1 MEEVNIM
8 SVLTA
13 YQLTFDAPEEENFQF
28 MKNMTIKGLKRKG
41 VYDDEW
47 FQERLEEELQV
58 VKDAHLE
65 NFFLNTAYICALI
78 DDANIF
84 RGPARGSCLASVI
97 CFGLNITKINPKPY
111 NLSFSRFLNAVRIQ
125 RTLPDI
131 DTDVS
136 SDQRDEVLNLIR
148 KTFGEDKCAQVITKT
163 PFSPKMLIKD
173 LSARQNIDFQLV
185 NRITKQLDSDEDYHN
200 NEKVMNYLNQHPE
213 VRDYIEPLTG
223 VVKSLGKHPGALII
237 FDDIMDKYV
246 STVSVNKVDV
256 ISNDGLECEA
266 MGFLKN
272 DTLSVA
278 VLDIQRDCLKLI
290 KDDVDLPY
298 TFDDSEVYKTIC
310 KNPLG
315 IFQLEKGAGRAG
327 VNMVQPE
334 NFNELMATIS
344 LIRPGAR
351 NSGMDKLYCDYKFGR
366 KEPEYPDKRLKD
378 ILGDTQGLM
387 VFQEDLMAVAREL
400 AGFSDLET
408 DNLRRA
414 ISKKKKEAFTE
425 FKPKFLQGC
434 KNNNVKDEVGEKL
447 WNDMEKSADYSF
459 NRSHAC
465 GYAVL
470 GYQSAW
476 LKTYYPLEF
485 AIAMLQNTKEDE
497 KIIEILHMIKE
508 SDATLLNPDINRSQ
522 ANTLIDGNE
531 IIIGFNLVEKVSDK
545 VANAIITER
554 KTNGDFKS
562 FDDFC
567 ARVPPRKCNKR
578 VKEHLINAGAFDN
591 IPIVHEEPKEVQTT
605 LEM

>member
-1 MEEVNIM
+1 M
-8 SVLTA
+8 SVLTV
-13 YQLTFDAPEEENFQF
+13 YQSTFDAPEEENFQF

-58 VKDAHLE
+58 IKDAHLE
-65 NFFLNTAYICALI
+65 DFFLNTAYICALI

-185 NRITKQLDSDEDYHN
+185 NQITRQLDSDEDYHN
-200 NEKVMNYLNQHPE
+200 NERVMNFLNQHPE
-213 VRDYIEPLTG
+213 IRDYIEPLTG
-223 VVKSLGKHPGALII
+223 IVKSLGKHPGALII
-237 FDDIMDKYV
+237 FDDVMDKYV
-246 STVSVNKVDV
+246 STVSVNKIDV
-256 ISNDGLECEA
+256 ISNDGDECTDL
-266 MGFLKN
+266 GFLKN

-290 KDDVDLPY
+290 KDDVTLPY
-298 TFDDSEVYKTIC
+298 TFDDPEVYKTIC

-315 IFQLEKGAGRAG
+315 IFQLEGRAGRAG
-327 VNMVQPE
+327 VNIVQPE

-366 KEPEYPDKRLKD
+366 KEPEYPDERLKD

-400 AGFSDLET
+400 AGMSDLET
-408 DNLRRA
+408 DDLRRA
-414 ISKKKKEAFTE
+414 VSKKKKEAFTE

-434 KNNNVKDEVGEKL
+434 KDNNVADEVAEKL

-470 GYQSAW
+470 GYQSSW

-485 AIAMLQNTKEDE
+485 AVAMLQNTKEDE
-497 KIIEILHMIKE
+497 KIVEILHMIKD
-508 SDATLLNPDINRSQ
+508 SNAVLLNPDINRS
-522 ANTLIDGNE
+522 AGDTTINGNE
-531 IIIGFNLVEKVSDK
+531 IVIGFNLIDKVSQKVSD
-545 VANAIITER
+545 NIIKER
-554 KTNGDFKS
+554 RQHGDFKS
-562 FDDFC
+562 FEDFC
-567 ARVPPRKCNKR
+567 QRVSPRQCNKR
-578 VKEHLINAGAFDN
+578 VKENLIGAGAFDN
-591 IPIVHEEPKEVQTT
+591 IPIVHEETEYQARFV
-605 LEM
+605 

>member
-1 MEEVNIM
+1 M

-13 YQLTFDAPEEENFQF
+13 YQSTFDAPEEENFQF
-28 MKNMTIKGLKRKG
+28 MKNMCIKGLKAKG
-41 VYDDEW
+41 VYDNEW
-47 FQERLEEELQV
+47 HQKHLEEELKIIQECN
-58 VKDAHLE
+58 LE
-65 NFFLNTAYICALI
+65 NFFLQTAYICALI
-78 DDANIF
+78 DDADIF
-84 RGPARGSCLASVI
+84 RGPARGSCLASVV
-97 CFGLNITKINPKPY
+97 CYGLNITKIDPEPY
-111 NLSFSRFLNAVRIQ
+111 NLSFARFLNKTRA
-125 RTLPDI
+125 RTQMPDI
-131 DTDVS
+131 DVDVS
-136 SDQRDEVLNLIR
+136 SDQRDEVLDLIR

-185 NRITKQLDSDEDYHN
+185 NQITRQLDSNEDYHN
-200 NEKVMNYLNQHPE
+200 NEKVMNFLNQYPE

-223 VVKSLGKHPGALII
+223 IVKSLGRHPGAVII
-237 FDDIMDKYV
+237 FDDVMDKYV
-246 STVSVNKVDV
+246 STVSVNKVDT

-290 KDDVDLPY
+290 KDDVTLPY
-298 TFDDSEVYKTIC
+298 TFDDPEVYKTIC

-327 VNMVQPE
+327 VSMVQPE

-366 KEPEYPDKRLKD
+366 KEPEYPDERLKE

-400 AGFSDLET
+400 AGMSDLET
-408 DNLRRA
+408 DHLRRA

-434 KNNNVKDEVGEKL
+434 KDNNVADEVAEKL

-476 LKTYYPLEF
+476 LKTYHPLEF
-485 AIAMLQNTKEDE
+485 AVAMLQNTKEDE
-497 KIIEILHMIKE
+497 KIIEILHMIKD
-508 SDATLLNPDINRSQ
+508 SDAVLLNPDINRSVGDTTI
-522 ANTLIDGNE
+522 NGNE
-531 IIIGFNLVEKVSDK
+531 IVIGFNLIDKVSQKVSD
-545 VANAIITER
+545 NIIKER
-554 KTNGDFKS
+554 KRHGDFKS
-562 FDDFC
+562 FEDFC
-567 ARVPPRKCNKR
+567 QRVSPRQCNKR
-578 VKEHLINAGAFDN
+578 VKENLIGAGAFDN
-591 IPIVHEEPKEVQTT
+591 IPIVHEETEYQARFI
-605 LEM
+605 